1 MKHTFL
7 RITVVL
13 ALGVSIST
21 PAHAQFGK
29 LGDAVKK
36 KAKEAVTGK
45 EDPKPAAAPAAAP
58 PAAPQLAISADV
70 LDRFTKGITAEAAR
84 RGAYVKRE
92 KCAQSSVQG
101 TDYMK
106 MLAAQGEDMSTRIK
120 DNMTDAQKT
129 AEMSKI
135 GQELEVKQHDFVA
148 KKCGP
153 EFPPASTASFETVG
167 SDASGFSVLQYA
179 ELKERITAYCEAV
192 ARGSDT
198 PANSRIVF
206 TVTET
211 QAMRPRCS
219 GLMSALKKN
228 T

>member
-1 MKHTFL
+1 MRPTFL
-7 RITVVL
+7 RIAVVL
-13 ALGVSIST
+13 TLGVSISA
-21 PAHAQFGK
+21 PAQAQFGK

-58 PAAPQLAISADV
+58 QLAISADV
-70 LDRFTKGITAEAAR
+70 LDRFTKGLTAEAVR
-84 RGAYVKRE
+84 RGAYVKRDE
-92 KCAQSSVQG
+92 CAQSSVQSPE
-101 TDYMK
+101 YMT

-135 GQELEVKQHDFVA
+135 GQEMLVKQHDFVA

-153 EFPPASTASFETVG
+153 EFPPASTGSFETVG
-167 SDASGFSVLQYA
+167 SGASGFSVLQYA

-219 GLMSALKKN
+219 GLISALKKN